1 MCKSDTEDCQHY
13 GPLVSTFPDI
23 QLVMLN
29 FPSASGKVLLQ
40 THSNRHSVFGFGWIS
55 GLDGV
60 RMVKLWIVC

>member
-40 THSNRHSVFGFGWIS
+40 THSNRHSVFGF
-55 GLDGV
+55 
-60 RMVKLWIVC
+60 